1 MADFDIISKQ
11 LFKDYAQDF
20 LRFVL
25 GSEKAFEILKVTDTG
40 LQTVEARETDILV
53 HVKIGGEESLVHI
66 EFQTSDSTTTPM
78 PRRMAGYIGRL
89 IEEYG
94 LPIYPFVIY
103 LRPDA
108 GANDP
113 GRYFQDRPGS
123 RILIEY
129 GVVRLIALEGQHII
143 DEKLWGLLPFALL
156 MQPPK
161 NTSIEEWFRECIRAV
176 DELGLAPSDKADFL
190 VDMLILGGLVY
201 DSQTLFNIIS
211 EETMYESS
219 IAQHFAQRGR
229 EEGIQQG
236 REEGI
241 QQGIQQGREEGIQ
254 QGFILAALDVI
265 SKRFSPSGAEQ
276 LKPTLESIQETA
288 LLREILIK
296 ASEAATFDELQESVD
311 TLIS

>member
-25 GSEKAFEILKVTDTG
+25 GSKKAFEILKVTDSG
-40 LQTVEARETDILV
+40 LRTVEARETDILV
-53 HVKIGGEESLVHI
+53 LVKIDDEESLVHI
-66 EFQTSDSTTTPM
+66 EFQTSDSTKTPM

-94 LPIYPFVIY
+94 VPIYSFVIY

-108 GANDP
+108 GSNDP
-113 GRYFQDRPGS
+113 GQYFQDRPGS

-129 GVVRLIALEGQHII
+129 GVVRLISLEGQRII

-161 NTSIEEWFRECIRAV
+161 DTPLEEWFRECIRAV
-176 DELGLAPSDKADFL
+176 DELGLAQSDKADFL
-190 VDMLILGGLVY
+190 VYLLTLGGLVY

-211 EETMYESS
+211 EETLYESS
-219 IAQHFAQRGR
+219 IAQHFAERGR
-229 EEGIQQG
+229 RKGIEQG
-236 REEGI
+236 IERGI
-241 QQGIQQGREEGIQ
+241 EQGIQQGLM
-254 QGFILAALDVI
+254 LAVLDVI
-265 SKRFSPSGAEQ
+265 SERFSPNRAEQ
-276 LKPTLESIQETA
+276 LKPTLESIQEIA
-288 LLREILIK
+288 RLREILVK
-296 ASEAATFDELQESVD
+296 ASEVETFDKLQQAVD

>member
-25 GSEKAFEILKVTDTG
+25 GSKKAFEILKVTDSG
-40 LQTVEARETDILV
+40 LRTVEARETDILV
-53 HVKIGGEESLVHI
+53 LVKIDDEESLVHI

-94 LPIYPFVIY
+94 
-103 LRPDA
+103 
-108 GANDP
+108 
-113 GRYFQDRPGS
+113 
-123 RILIEY
+123 
-129 GVVRLIALEGQHII
+129 VVRLISLEGQRII

-161 NTSIEEWFRECIRAV
+161 DTPLEEWFRECIRAV
-176 DELGLAPSDKADFL
+176 DELGLAQSDKADFL
-190 VDMLILGGLVY
+190 VYLLTLGGLVY

-219 IAQHFAQRGR
+219 IAQHFAERGR
-229 EEGIQQG
+229 REGIEQG
-236 REEGI
+236 IERGI
-241 QQGIQQGREEGIQ
+241 EQGIQQGLM
-254 QGFILAALDVI
+254 LAVLDVI
-265 SKRFSPSGAEQ
+265 SERFSPNRAEQ
-276 LKPTLESIQETA
+276 LKPTLESIQEIA
-288 LLREILIK
+288 RLREILVK
-296 ASEAATFDELQESVD
+296 ASEVETFDKLQQAVD

>member
-25 GSEKAFEILKVTDTG
+25 GSKKAFEILKVTDSG
-40 LQTVEARETDILV
+40 LRTVEARETDILV
-53 HVKIGGEESLVHI
+53 LVKIDDEESLVHI

-94 LPIYPFVIY
+94 
-103 LRPDA
+103 
-108 GANDP
+108 
-113 GRYFQDRPGS
+113 
-123 RILIEY
+123 
-129 GVVRLIALEGQHII
+129 VVRLISLEGQRII

-161 NTSIEEWFRECIRAV
+161 DTPLEEWFRECIRAV
-176 DELGLAPSDKADFL
+176 DELGLAQSDKADFL
-190 VDMLILGGLVY
+190 VYLLTLGGLVY

-219 IAQHFAQRGR
+219 IAQHFAERGR
-229 EEGIQQG
+229 REGI
-236 REEGI
+236 E
-241 QQGIQQGREEGIQ
+241 QGIQQGLM
-254 QGFILAALDVI
+254 LAVLDVI
-265 SKRFSPSGAEQ
+265 SERFSPNRAEQ
-276 LKPTLESIQETA
+276 LKPTLESIQEIA
-288 LLREILIK
+288 RLREILVK
-296 ASEAATFDELQESVD
+296 ASEVETFDKLQQAVD